1 MRQIRIASREARWA
15 TGVLALALFVTGCGT
30 EGDGGNGM
38 PGPTATVSTSGPPV
52 ARQAAVYFVTDTR
65 SGFRL
70 AREWRDLT
78 GSDLPKAA
86 VEAMIAGPADPD
98 YATTWDKATRVLSVT
113 REAGVIV
120 VDLSRESRTAN
131 AGSEVAARMVQQLVY
146 TVTEAIDRSASVRL
160 LIEGEPAGELWG
172 VLEWSE
178 PVRRERPVDV
188 RMLVQIESPGEGA
201 TVQSPVEVVGDA
213 AAFEANVPWRV
224 LDESGAVVKEG
235 AAMTSA
241 GQRFAPYSFSVDLAP
256 GDYVVVVSEGDPS
269 GGEGGTPM
277 MDTKSVTVQ

>member
-1 MRQIRIASREARWA
+1 M
-15 TGVLALALFVTGCGT
+15 FVTGCGT
-30 EGDGGNGM
+30 EGDGGDGRDGT
-38 PGPTATVSTSGPPV
+38 PGPSATVTTSAPPV

-65 SGFRL
+65 TGFRL
-70 AREWRDLT
+70 TREWRDLT
-78 GSDLPKAA
+78 GSDVAKAA
-86 VEAMIAGPADPD
+86 VEAMIAGPLDPD
-98 YATTWDKATRVLSVT
+98 YATTWNKGTRVLSVN

-120 VDLSRESRTAN
+120 VDLSREARTAN

-172 VLEWSE
+172 VLEWTA

-201 TVQSPVEVVGDA
+201 TVQSPVKVVGDA

-224 LDESGAVVKEG
+224 VDESGAVVKEG
-235 AAMTSA
+235 TAMTSA
-241 GQRFAPYSFSVDLAP
+241 GQRFAPYSFSVDLPP
-256 GDYVVVVSEGDPS
+256 GDYVVSVSEDDPS

-277 MDTKSVTVQ
+277 QDTKSVTVQ